1 MSIMTTSTTFVKK
14 QLVEMTL
21 VIAKLT
27 KTIEEKDLEMV
38 SLVNKVE
45 A

>member
-1 MSIMTTSTTFVKK
+1 MTTRTTFVKK

-27 KTIEEKDLEMV
+27 KTIEEKDLEIV

>member
-1 MSIMTTSTTFVKK
+1 MTTSTTFVKK

-27 KTIEEKDLEMV
+27 KTIEEKDLEIV

>member
-1 MSIMTTSTTFVKK
+1 MTTRTTFVKK